1 MTIYALAHYGVGVK
15 TTWSWLGDHLAVDF
29 ANTVF
34 VVDGEVVELLTDVDA
49 LQAWRD
55 AEPVEL
61 PEARVDADDL
71 TGLVALRDAAGR
83 LLRAAARAESLPE
96 PDVRRINE
104 AVRVGGVKRLLTGD
118 IGASRLDAGSGVPAL
133 AGVLAAAVVDLLAR
147 EDLANLAECVAP
159 GCGQLFHRSR
169 PNQRWC
175 SPGCGNRARVDRH
188 RHRRR
193 STT

>member
-1 MTIYALAHYGVGVK
+1 MMTSAVSAMATVVPATTTALPAVPTGATEAYAVY
-15 TTWSWLGDHLAVDF
+15 
-29 ANTVF
+29 
-34 VVDGEVVELLTDVDA
+34 
-49 LQAWRD
+49 
-55 AEPVEL
+55 
-61 PEARVDADDL
+61 
-71 TGLVALRDAAGR
+71 
-83 LLRAAARAESLPE
+83 
-96 PDVRRINE
+96 
-104 AVRVGGVKRLLTGD
+104 
-118 IGASRLDAGSGVPAL
+118 GVPAL